1 MTIIKSVEVEKVEPL
16 RVFCFDALTITD
28 RVSFVSCLLNGI
40 RMTYWLES
48 PQDGE
53 GLINKMFDILFREA
67 RSNNL
72 PR

>member
-40 RMTYWLES
+40 RMTYWLENV
-48 PQDGE
+48 QDE
-53 GLINKMFDILFREA
+53 GNVLNKIFDVLFREV
-67 RSNNL
+67 RNNN
-72 PR
+72 